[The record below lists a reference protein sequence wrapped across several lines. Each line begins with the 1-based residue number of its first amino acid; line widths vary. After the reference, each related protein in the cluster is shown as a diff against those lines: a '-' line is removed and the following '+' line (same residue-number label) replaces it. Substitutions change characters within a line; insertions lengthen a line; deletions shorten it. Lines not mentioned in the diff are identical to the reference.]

1 MMKVKYKKSG
11 ENGKKPSASAMA
23 DGEIAVNYNTT
34 NPRIMIKDSKNT
46 IVSFLPE
53 SNINSK
59 FNTVQKSVNTTN
71 TNVNTNKTD
80 IETLQTW
87 VDTPATAD
95 EIRALLGGVI
105 SFELLSGM
113 KGWYEEYNGT
123 YQAEKGMTW
132 AQWCNSKYNT
142 IKAHVVDDFVG
153 VNYDEFMDICK
164 CYIGDIDNYISPN
177 DIIKN
182 NKIYLLME

>member
-1 MMKVKYKKSG
+1 MKVKYKKSG

-23 DGEIAVNYNTT
+23 NGEIAVNYNTT

-105 SFELLSGM
+105 SFELFSVFSMG
-113 KGWYEEYNGT
+113 KEYEGT
-123 YQAEKGMTW
+123 YQAEKDMTW
-132 AQWCNSKYNT
+132 VQWCNSKYNT
-142 IKAHVVDDFVG
+142 IKAHVDGDFVG
-153 VNYDEFMDICK
+153 VNYDEFMGFST
-164 CYIGDIDNYISPN
+164 CYIGDDDGYISPN

-182 NKIYLLME
+182 NKTYLLVE